1 MKCVSMAAFWAGVA
15 LPAAAMRAEGAQAAL
30 LEAGNM
36 NLFQARQ
43 TVMHPHRLI
52 DRAPAPT
59 PAPEVF
65 PPSDALE
72 KRGSNNNTL
81 GFMPVP
87 NSLAITCPAEWGST
101 IFPSRGVVGCCQ
113 DIASSTPS
121 CIGYTTCLDSSQKT
135 SYTTD
140 NGFTRYC
147 GYSQFQYCYLWRFP
161 NEQYSLWNC
170 DSTPSGTGTLYRTP
184 GPVTVRVT
192 TTTRAGGS
200 SITSTLSSD
209 TAANTN
215 KQPGVGSQGQ
225 QPQQPQAQE
234 PLNIGAIVGGAVG
247 GVAILAI
254 LIFAITFLFF
264 RNRKPDSG
272 AAPTTADGG
281 GPGVGS
287 PGLVGSPTGH
297 HPEAGVNHQYA
308 TYGGYAPVMAQS
320 PHVAGDNRVSTFKP
334 PAGFNTSAHETG
346 ATGSPQPHYQ
356 HHPQQSPPPQYA
368 GQTFELP
375 IEQDRRPYGLHE
387 AA

>member
-1 MKCVSMAAFWAGVA
+1 MKRVSRAAFWAGVA
-15 LPAAAMRAEGAQAAL
+15 LPAAAISAEDAQAVL

-36 NLFQARQ
+36 GLFQARQ
-43 TVMHPHRLI
+43 TAMRPHRLI

-81 GFMPVP
+81 GFMPGSR
-87 NSLAITCPAEWGST
+87 SLPITCPAEWGST
-101 IFPSRGVVGCCQ
+101 VFPSRGVVGCCQ

-121 CIGYTTCLDSSQKT
+121 CIGYTTCLDSSQKA

-147 GYSQFQYCYLWRFP
+147 GYSQFQYCYLWRFS
-161 NEQYSLWNC
+161 NEPYSLWNC
-170 DSTPSGTGTLYRTP
+170 DSTPSGSGTLYRTP

-192 TTTRAGGS
+192 TTTGAGGS
-200 SITSTLSSD
+200 SIVTTDSSE

-215 KQPGVGSQGQ
+215 KQPGFDSQGQ
-225 QPQQPQAQE
+225 RPQQSQAQE

-254 LIFAITFLFF
+254 LIFAIAFLFF

-272 AAPTTADGG
+272 GPTSTNGAD
-281 GPGVGS
+281 PGLGS
-287 PGLVGSPTGH
+287 PGLGSPAGH
-297 HPEAGVNHQYA
+297 AEAGMA

-320 PHVAGDNRVSTFKP
+320 PHVGGDNRISTFKP
-334 PAGFNTSAHETG
+334 PAGFSTSAYEPG
-346 ATGSPQPHYQ
+346 AAESPQPHY
-356 HHPQQSPPPQYA
+356 PQQSPPPQYA
-368 GQTFELP
+368 GQAFEMP
-375 IEQDRRPYGLHE
+375 TEHDRRPYGLHE